1 MKKKT
6 VKGAKQASASDRV
19 ELIQSVTI
27 NLIILVAAVVS
38 FIGAFHFFQ
47 PILESMFGLETCT
60 FTGGDLQSPR
70 GKDEACGF
78 DKRQFVTGLS
88 LLLIGKPTF
97 AVFWKLSGRKLLFWR

>member
-1 MKKKT
+1 MKKKN
-6 VKGAKQASASDRV
+6 SSDRV

-38 FIGAFHFFQ
+38 FVGAFHFFQ
-47 PILESMFGLETCT
+47 PILESVFGLESCT
-60 FTGGDLQSPR
+60 FRKNVET
-70 GKDEACGF
+70 CGF

-97 AVFWKLSGRKLLFWR
+97 AVFWKLSGRKLFFWR